1 MKIITSLVGISL
13 FSAFLAT
20 GAIAGDDKQLPA
32 AEKDKIRQTMVD
44 YIKGNSTSKG
54 VFLIQDAAPEKTLR
68 LKFGEVHK
76 GVIQHHDGFLACV
89 DMLDGKTVVDLDFV
103 VSADE
108 DEYRVSKVAIHKVG
122 KEKRK
127 GHLDH

>member
-1 MKIITSLVGISL
+1 MKIIASLLGISL
-13 FSAFLAT
+13 FYAFFAT
-20 GAIAGDDKQLPA
+20 AAISGDDKKIPA
-32 AEKDKIRQTMVD
+32 AEKDKIKQTMVD
-44 YIKGNSTSKG
+44 YIKANSTSKG
-54 VFLIQDAAPEKTLR
+54 VFLIQDAATQRTLR

-76 GVIQHHDGFLACV
+76 GVVQHHDGFLACV
-89 DMLDGKTVVDLDFV
+89 DMLDGKMVVDIDFV

-122 KEKRK
+122 EEKRK